1 MVHDRIKHEKKLYE
15 MVINP
20 EVNSTKK
27 DIKSIISLSSLSEIS
42 LS

>member
-1 MVHDRIKHEKKLYE
+1 MVHNRIKHEKKVYE
-15 MVINP
+15 MDINP

-27 DIKSIISLSSLSEIS
+27 DIESMISLSSLSEIS